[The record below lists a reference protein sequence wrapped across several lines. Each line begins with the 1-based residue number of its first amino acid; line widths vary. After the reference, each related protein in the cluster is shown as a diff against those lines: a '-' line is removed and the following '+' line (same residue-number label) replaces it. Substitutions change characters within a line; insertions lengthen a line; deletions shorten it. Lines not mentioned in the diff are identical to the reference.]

1 MRVLLFCFQHSKPLP
16 HPFLNRCFCSH
27 FSINVAVVLVV
38 FIFPQHS
45 YFVCEPHRQRHA
57 RLVDLYSTCMYVS
70 MFLCLFVCMCAC
82 LYADNTFLNPFFVF
96 SSHLLTL
103 LIPLLLYPCY
113 SFLLHI
119 PQLVGC
125 LPLLLLLVKIGL
137 RSTIFASNVG
147 NVDKLHSE
155 MQKQ

>member
-1 MRVLLFCFQHSKPLP
+1 MLLLFLL
-16 HPFLNRCFCSH
+16 FLFFHN
-27 FSINVAVVLVV
+27 IVIL
-38 FIFPQHS
+38 
-45 YFVCEPHRQRHA
+45 FVNLTGSATQGWWTFTAH
-57 RLVDLYSTCMYVS
+57 VCMY
-70 MFLCLFVCMCAC
+70 LCLFVCMCAC

-103 LIPLLLYPCY
+103 LISLLLYPCY